1 MGSFGWNWMFRV
13 VGPRE
18 SLIWDWV
25 RLGGEVWNNR
35 RPIAKVVRIVVVVAV
50 VLFTDLTDLG
60 IVERS
65 RSKMFMGSASNFE

>member
-1 MGSFGWNWMFRV
+1 MFRV

-25 RLGGEVWNNR
+25 RLGREVWNKR
-35 RPIAKVVRIVVVVAV
+35 RPIVKLVRVVVVVAV
-50 VLFTDLTDLG
+50 VLFMDLKGLG

-65 RSKMFMGSASNFE
+65 RSKMFMGSASNSE

>member
-1 MGSFGWNWMFRV
+1 MFRV

-25 RLGGEVWNNR
+25 RLGREVWNK
-35 RPIAKVVRIVVVVAV
+35 RPPIVKLVRVVVVVAV
-50 VLFTDLTDLG
+50 VLFMDLKGLG

-65 RSKMFMGSASNFE
+65 RSKMFMGSASNSE